1 MPKITGAH
9 CSAAFSCIPLI
20 ISYVCLYA
28 TILLLSFTWL
38 DIPNHLVSLSYQL
51 RRKNAILFI
60 ENESHYHCYWYF
72 ISLIIKITNF
82 WGIYTK
88 FHIFLCT
95 IGTRELI
102 AYSMLREKINMRIKQ
117 KNNRISQMLNRLF
130 LFVYELIFIFIR
142 TTV

>member
-38 DIPNHLVSLSYQL
+38 DVPNYLVSLSYQL

-60 ENESHYHCYWYF
+60 ENESHYHVYCHF
-72 ISLIIKITNF
+72 SSNKVLKGTCLC
-82 WGIYTK
+82 YTK
-88 FHIFLCT
+88 SSFLLN
-95 IGTRELI
+95 TRI
-102 AYSMLREKINMRIKQ
+102 TGG
-117 KNNRISQMLNRLF
+117 KNIE
-130 LFVYELIFIFIR
+130 Y
-142 TTV
+142 TT